1 MSGDLEE
8 SERRTG
14 PPGCER
20 MDCSCEPS
28 TVLPQGG
35 ILNICGGDR
44 RTGGIGFQDVVIM
57 EGEGISKYSLEVA
70 VVGDHEQP
78 WLTDRRDDLRYAVG
92 GVVDEHVAI
101 G

>member
-1 MSGDLEE
+1 MPGDLEE
-8 SERRTG
+8 SERRAG
-14 PPGCER
+14 SPGWER
-20 MDCSCEPS
+20 MHRSCEPS
-28 TVLPQGG
+28 TVLPQSG
-35 ILNICGGDR
+35 ILNVCGRDR

-57 EGEGISKYSLEVA
+57 EGEGISQYSLEIT

-78 WLTDRRDDLRYAVG
+78 WLADRRDDLRYAVG